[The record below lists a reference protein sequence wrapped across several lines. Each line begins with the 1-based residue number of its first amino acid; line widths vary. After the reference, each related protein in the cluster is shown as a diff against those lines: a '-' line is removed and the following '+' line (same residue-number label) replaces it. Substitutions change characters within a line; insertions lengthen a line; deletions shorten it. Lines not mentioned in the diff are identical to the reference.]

1 MITKL
6 DVDVFNIM
14 LSISGGFRVKT
25 HDFYIVIPINEELEI
40 L

>member
-14 LSISGGFRVKT
+14 LISGGFRVKT
-25 HDFYIVIPINEELEI
+25 HDFYIVIPINEEFEI